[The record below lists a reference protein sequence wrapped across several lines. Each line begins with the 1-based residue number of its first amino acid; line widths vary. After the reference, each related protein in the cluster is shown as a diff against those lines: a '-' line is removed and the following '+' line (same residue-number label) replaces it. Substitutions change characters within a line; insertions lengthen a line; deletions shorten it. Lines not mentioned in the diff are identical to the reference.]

1 MRIDV
6 HAHYY
11 PDNYIKLLM
20 RLGNSAVNA
29 QVAQSAD
36 FSDRLRQLDEAEV
49 DCQILS
55 AIGWDTQLL
64 DPTASAVAARCIND
78 SYAEL
83 IARHSGRL
91 QAWGWIPLGDT
102 DLAIKEASRCLDELG
117 FAGICLPPAI
127 HSLTLD
133 DPPLTLDDPRFYSFW
148 DEMNRRR
155 TVIYVH
161 PVGVLSCCH
170 WGTDKFMLDMLCGSP
185 MQEAIAACRLVY
197 SGLTRRFP
205 MLRFIFAACGGA
217 MPLVWPV
224 HEKLLRGKL
233 QHADWVAS
241 AGLDPADP
249 MAEFRRFYYDSSTAN
264 SRVALLVAR
273 ETYGIDRLV
282 LGSDATFGSVT
293 GMVSYIKETPL
304 LSDVEKHA
312 ILDQRAQS
320 ILHLKSRH

>member
-11 PDNYIKLLM
+11 PDEYIKLLM

-29 QVAQSAD
+29 QVSQSAD
-36 FSDRLRQLDEAEV
+36 FTDRLAQLDEAEV

-55 AIGWDTQLL
+55 AIGWDTQLA
-64 DPTASAVAARCIND
+64 DPIKAATAARCIND

-83 IARHSGRL
+83 MARYPGRF
-91 QAWGWIPLGDT
+91 QAWGWLPMSDV
-102 DLAIKEASRCLDELG
+102 DLAIKEASRCLDQLG

-127 HSLTLD
+127 HSRTLD
-133 DPPLTLDDPRFYSFW
+133 VPELHAFW
-148 DEMNRRR
+148 EEMNRRSS
-155 TVIYVH
+155 VIYIH
-161 PVGVLSCCH
+161 PVGSLSCCH
-170 WGTDKFMLDMLCGSP
+170 WGTDKFMLDILCGSP

-205 MLRFIFAACGGA
+205 NVRFIFAACGGG
-217 MPLVWPV
+217 LQQVWSV
-224 HEKLLRGKL
+224 HEKLLTGKL
-233 QHADWVAS
+233 QRADWVTN

-264 SRVALLVAR
+264 SRATLLMAR

-293 GMVSYIKETPL
+293 GIVSYIKETPL
-304 LSDVEKHA
+304 LSDEEKRA
-312 ILDQRAQS
+312 ILDHRALS
-320 ILHLKSRH
+320 ILQLKTWN

>member
-11 PDNYIKLLM
+11 PDKYIELLM
-20 RLGNSAVNA
+20 RLGSSAVNA
-29 QVAQSAD
+29 QVSQPAE
-36 FSDRLRQLDEAEV
+36 FGDRLCQLDEAEV

-55 AIGWDTQLL
+55 AIGWDTQLV
-64 DPTASAVAARCIND
+64 DPIKSEIAARCIND
-78 SYAEL
+78 IYAEL
-83 IARHSGRL
+83 MARHPGRF
-91 QAWGWIPLGDT
+91 QAWGWLPLADV

-127 HSLTLD
+127 HSLMLD
-133 DPPLTLDDPRFYSFW
+133 DPKFHAFW
-148 DEMNRRR
+148 EEMNRRSA
-155 TVIYVH
+155 VIYIH
-161 PVGVLSCCH
+161 PVGSLSCCH

-205 MLRFIFAACGGA
+205 NVRFIFAACGGG
-217 MPLVWPV
+217 LQQVWPV

-233 QHADWVAS
+233 QRADWVTN

-264 SRVALLVAR
+264 SRVALLAAR
-273 ETYGIDRLV
+273 ETYGIDRLI

-293 GMVSYIKETPL
+293 GIVTYIKQTPL
-304 LSDVEKHA
+304 LTDEEKRA

-320 ILHLKSRH
+320 ILQLKMRN

>member
-64 DPTASAVAARCIND
+64 DPAESALAARCIND

-83 IARHSGRL
+83 MARHPGRL

-133 DPPLTLDDPRFYSFW
+133 DPRFYSFW
-148 DEMNRRR
+148 EEMNRRR

-161 PVGVLSCCH
+161 PVGSLSCCH

-205 MLRFIFAACGGA
+205 RVRFIFAACGGG
-217 MPLVWPV
+217 VQQIWPV
-224 HEKLLRGKL
+224 HEKLLSGKL
-233 QHADWVAS
+233 QRADWVTS

-273 ETYGIDRLV
+273 ETFGIDRLV

-293 GMVSYIKETPL
+293 GIVAYIKETSL
-304 LSDVEKHA
+304 LTDDEKHA

-320 ILHLKSRH
+320 ILQLKMRN

>member
-11 PDNYIKLLM
+11 PGNYVDLLM

-29 QVAQSAD
+29 QAAQTAD
-36 FSDRLRQLDEAEV
+36 FSDRLRQLDEAGV

-55 AIGWDTQLL
+55 AIGWDTQLA
-64 DPTASAVAARCIND
+64 DPAKSEVAARCIND

-83 IARHSGRL
+83 MARHSGRF
-91 QAWGWIPLGDT
+91 QAWGWLPLADV
-102 DLAIKEASRCLDELG
+102 DLAIQEASRCLDELG

-133 DPPLTLDDPRFYSFW
+133 NPRFKAFW
-148 DEMNRRR
+148 EEMNRRCA
-155 TVIYVH
+155 VIYIH
-161 PVGVLSCCH
+161 PVGALSCCH

-205 MLRFIFAACGGA
+205 KLRFVFAACGGG
-217 MPLVWPV
+217 VQQIWPV

-233 QHADWVAS
+233 QGADWVTS

-264 SRVALLVAR
+264 SRVALLAAR

-293 GMVSYIKETPL
+293 GIVSYIKETPL
-304 LSDVEKHA
+304 LNDEEKHA

-320 ILHLKSRH
+320 LLQLEMRH

>member
-20 RLGNSAVNA
+20 RSGNSAVNA
-29 QVAQSAD
+29 RVSQPTD
-36 FSDRLRQLDEAEV
+36 FSYRLRQLDEAEV

-55 AIGWDTQLL
+55 AIGWDTQVV
-64 DPTASAVAARCIND
+64 DPVKSEVAARCIND

-83 IARHSGRL
+83 MARHSGRF
-91 QAWGWIPLGDT
+91 QAWGWLPLADV
-102 DLAIKEASRCLDELG
+102 DLAIKEASRCFDELG
-117 FAGICLPPAI
+117 FAGICLPPAVR
-127 HSLTLD
+127 SLTLD
-133 DPPLTLDDPRFYSFW
+133 DPKFHALW
-148 DEMNRRR
+148 EEMDRRSA
-155 TVIYVH
+155 VIYIH
-161 PVGVLSCCH
+161 PVGSLSCCH
-170 WGTDKFMLDMLCGSP
+170 WGTDKYMLDMLCGSP
-185 MQEAIAACRLVY
+185 MQQAIAACRLVY

-205 MLRFIFAACGGA
+205 KVRFIFAACGGGVQQ
-217 MPLVWPV
+217 MWPV
-224 HEKLLRGKL
+224 HDKLLRGKL
-233 QHADWVAS
+233 QDADWVAS
-241 AGLDPADP
+241 AGIDPADP

-293 GMVSYIKETPL
+293 GIVDYIKETPL
-304 LSDVEKHA
+304 LTDEEKHA

-320 ILHLKSRH
+320 VLQLKMGN

>member
-11 PDNYIKLLM
+11 PDHYVKLLM

-29 QVAQSAD
+29 QVSQPAD
-36 FSDRLRQLDEAEV
+36 FSDRLRELDEAEV
-49 DCQILS
+49 DCQVLS
-55 AIGWDTQLL
+55 AIGWDTQLV
-64 DPTASAVAARCIND
+64 DPAKSDVAARCIND

-83 IARHSGRL
+83 MTRHSGRL
-91 QAWGWIPLGDT
+91 QAWGWLPLADV
-102 DLAIKEASRCLDELG
+102 DLATKEASRCLDELG

-127 HSLTLD
+127 QSLTLD
-133 DPPLTLDDPRFYSFW
+133 DPKFHAFW
-148 DEMNRRR
+148 EEMNRRSAA
-155 TVIYVH
+155 IYIH
-161 PVGVLSCCH
+161 PVGSLSCCH

-185 MQEAIAACRLVY
+185 MQQAIAACRLVY

-205 MLRFIFAACGGA
+205 KLRFIFAACGGG
-217 MPLVWPV
+217 MQQVWPV

-233 QHADWVAS
+233 QSAAWVMS

-273 ETYGIDRLV
+273 ETYGVDRLV

-293 GMVSYIKETPL
+293 GIVAYIKETPL
-304 LSDVEKHA
+304 LTDAEKHA
-312 ILDQRAQS
+312 ILDQRAQAV
-320 ILHLKSRH
+320 LQLKMRN

>member
-11 PDNYIKLLM
+11 PDEYIKLLM
-20 RLGNSAVNA
+20 RLGNSAVNVR
-29 QVAQSAD
+29 VAQPAD
-36 FSDRLRQLDEAEV
+36 FSDRLRQLDEAEI

-55 AIGWDTQLL
+55 AIGWDTQLV
-64 DPTASAVAARCIND
+64 DPVKSEVAARCIND

-83 IARHSGRL
+83 MAQHSGRF
-91 QAWGWIPLGDT
+91 QAWGWLPFADA

-133 DPPLTLDDPRFYSFW
+133 DPKLHAFW
-148 DEMNRRR
+148 EEMNRRC
-155 TVIYVH
+155 TVIYIH
-161 PVGVLSCCH
+161 PVGSLSCCH

-197 SGLTRRFP
+197 SGLTRRFAN
-205 MLRFIFAACGGA
+205 LQFIFAACGGGVQQ
-217 MPLVWPV
+217 VWPV

-233 QHADWVAS
+233 QNSDWVIN
-241 AGLDPADP
+241 AGLDAADP

-264 SRVALLVAR
+264 SRVALLAAR

-293 GMVSYIKETPL
+293 DIVGYIKDTPL
-304 LSDVEKHA
+304 LTDEEKHA

-320 ILHLKSRH
+320 ILRLKMRT

>member
-1 MRIDV
+1 
-6 HAHYY
+6 
-11 PDNYIKLLM
+11 
-20 RLGNSAVNA
+20 
-29 QVAQSAD
+29 
-36 FSDRLRQLDEAEV
+36 
-49 DCQILS
+49 
-55 AIGWDTQLL
+55 
-64 DPTASAVAARCIND
+64 
-78 SYAEL
+78 
-83 IARHSGRL
+83 
-91 QAWGWIPLGDT
+91 
-102 DLAIKEASRCLDELG
+102 
-117 FAGICLPPAI
+117 
-127 HSLTLD
+127 
-133 DPPLTLDDPRFYSFW
+133 
-148 DEMNRRR
+148 MNRRR

-224 HEKLLRGKL
+224 HEKLLRGKF

>member
-11 PDNYIKLLM
+11 PAKYIELLM
-20 RLGNSAVNA
+20 RLGSSAVNA
-29 QVAQSAD
+29 QVSQPAE

-64 DPTASAVAARCIND
+64 DANRADIAAKCIND
-78 SYAEL
+78 CYAEL
-83 IARHSGRL
+83 MTRYPGRF
-91 QAWGWIPLGDT
+91 QAWGWLPLADV
-102 DLAIKEASRCLDELG
+102 DLAIAEASRCLDELG
-117 FAGICLPPAI
+117 FSGICLPPAI
-127 HSLTLD
+127 NSVMLD
-133 DPPLTLDDPRFYSFW
+133 DPGFHAFW
-148 DEMNRRR
+148 EEMNRRS
-155 TVIYVH
+155 TVIYIH
-161 PVGVLSCCH
+161 PVGSLSCCH

-205 MLRFIFAACGGA
+205 DVRYIFAACGGG
-217 MPLVWPV
+217 LQQVWSV
-224 HEKLLRGKL
+224 HENLLRGKL
-233 QHADWVAS
+233 QRADWVTN

-264 SRVALLVAR
+264 SRVALLAAR

-293 GMVSYIKETPL
+293 GIVAYIKETPL
-304 LSDVEKHA
+304 LTEEEKRG

-320 ILHLKSRH
+320 ILQLKVRN

>member
-11 PDNYIKLLM
+11 PDNYISLLM
-20 RLGNSAVNA
+20 RLGNSAVNV
-29 QVAQSAD
+29 QVAQPND

-55 AIGWDTQLL
+55 AIGWDTQLV
-64 DPTASAVAARCIND
+64 DPVKSEVAARCIND
-78 SYAEL
+78 AYAEL
-83 IARHSGRL
+83 MARHSGRF
-91 QAWGWIPLGDT
+91 QAWGWLPFADV
-102 DLAIKEASRCLDELG
+102 DLAIKEACRCLDELG

-127 HSLTLD
+127 RSLTLD
-133 DPPLTLDDPRFYSFW
+133 DLQFHAFW
-148 DEMNRRR
+148 EEMNRRSA
-155 TVIYVH
+155 VIYIH
-161 PVGVLSCCH
+161 PVGALSCCH

-205 MLRFIFAACGGA
+205 KLRFIFAACGGGVQQ
-217 MPLVWPV
+217 VWPV
-224 HEKLLRGKL
+224 HEKLLRSKL
-233 QHADWVAS
+233 QNSDWVTS

-264 SRVALLVAR
+264 SRVALLAAR

-293 GMVSYIKETPL
+293 GIVAYIKETPL
-304 LSDVEKHA
+304 LTDEEKHA

-320 ILHLKSRH
+320 ILQLNIRH